1 MQERIPGVSDVKF
14 VTGSR
19 SRRWPPHR
27 SWMATHAEDDADDSA
42 TDTGTTTAEVANTD
56 LNGTSPPTE
65 QPAAL
70 QSPPFWKTHGR
81 SVSAA
86 SYQSTHLGRPP
97 PIQLEDHSEETDDQA
112 RACWARHVTIDDYTV
127 VSGPTGIGAYVVWNC
142 TVQTLKGAPFTIRK
156 RFSEFDKL
164 RADLIRAFP
173 HAEGSIPPLP
183 RKSVICTLLGSIVIQ
198 DLSVLIRR
206 LRQPDFEPSF

>member
-1 MQERIPGVSDVKF
+1 
-14 VTGSR
+14 
-19 SRRWPPHR
+19 
-27 SWMATHAEDDADDSA
+27 MATHAEDDADDSA

-183 RKSVICTLLGSIVIQ
+183 RKSVISRFRAKFLEQRKAGLSHFLNCVLLN
-198 DLSVLIRR
+198 
-206 LRQPDFEPSF
+206 PSFSGSPILKDFIFSSDD